1 MAGDNHQNLTLWDYL
16 LVFTRQWTIVVVSV
30 ALAWGWAYWDY
41 KPAQPRYSKEV
52 AIRVIP
58 PKSRDV
64 FFKDVT
70 NVLGRERSLEAQ
82 EEFLKSNE
90 FLTLVAQQAVIEQ
103 MAKARTVGGSAIWN
117 NLDVSLE
124 AAKNVVKDF
133 DIVRNDISQTISLR
147 FSGPSRDQVAV
158 ISELVPRMFSQLN
171 KSRVNRKYG
180 EIRNFIRHKL
190 RDFQDRE
197 KDLMQS
203 IWTLRGSTNAYSL
216 GEDALRITENTL
228 ADVRLKKDL
237 TKASLQEYKEQLD
250 RIKNENVGELDYTE
264 QLVQRLQTKL
274 VDLEYQKALLLRDY
288 TESHPEV
295 QSVSEEIALT
305 RRSLN
310 QKLSSMMKDKPTDV
324 SPLDWYRLQVDE
336 TFKLEVELG
345 TLERREH
352 ALEDALDDSIQEAR
366 AITSFQQELARLE
379 SELNLF
385 RELRRSFYNKLVD
398 LDLSIEMDREEGGYA
413 EVVQGISLPPTPQS
427 VPGPWGHYLVWT
439 FFGLL
444 VGIVFAYFL
453 DYNDTSIKSE
463 MDVRRWLGLP
473 LLSSIPTLRE
483 IRKKTFR
490 EIMPEFEMGRQ
501 TMESFRTLRTQ
512 VEFKGIDKPL
522 KTLLVTST
530 RPSEGKTAIMTNLAV
545 TFAQKGEQTL
555 LVDCDLRR
563 PSLHR
568 HLDLNRS
575 PGLSNILMGDLPW
588 RQALQETDM
597 PNLWVLTAGDLTVNP
612 SELLSSRQMRDLI
625 DEFSMNYDRVLF
637 DMSSVLAVTDSAIL
651 GSVVDGVILVVKAY
665 KTPRSYIQ
673 QAIEIMHNVGSNMV
687 GVVFNQVRRYGSAY
701 YYYYYYHSE
710 ADSDSMR

>member
-427 VPGPWGHYLVWT
+427 VPGPWGHYLIWT

-490 EIMPEFEMGRQ
+490 E
-501 TMESFRTLRTQ
+501 
-512 VEFKGIDKPL
+512 
-522 KTLLVTST
+522 
-530 RPSEGKTAIMTNLAV
+530 
-545 TFAQKGEQTL
+545 
-555 LVDCDLRR
+555 
-563 PSLHR
+563 
-568 HLDLNRS
+568 
-575 PGLSNILMGDLPW
+575 
-588 RQALQETDM
+588 
-597 PNLWVLTAGDLTVNP
+597 
-612 SELLSSRQMRDLI
+612 
-625 DEFSMNYDRVLF
+625 
-637 DMSSVLAVTDSAIL
+637 
-651 GSVVDGVILVVKAY
+651 
-665 KTPRSYIQ
+665 
-673 QAIEIMHNVGSNMV
+673 
-687 GVVFNQVRRYGSAY
+687 
-701 YYYYYYHSE
+701 
-710 ADSDSMR
+710 

>member
-1 MAGDNHQNLTLWDYL
+1 MAGENHQNLTLWDYL

-575 PGLSNILMGDLPW
+575 PGLSNILMGDLP
-588 RQALQETDM
+588 
-597 PNLWVLTAGDLTVNP
+597 
-612 SELLSSRQMRDLI
+612 
-625 DEFSMNYDRVLF
+625 
-637 DMSSVLAVTDSAIL
+637 
-651 GSVVDGVILVVKAY
+651 
-665 KTPRSYIQ
+665 
-673 QAIEIMHNVGSNMV
+673 
-687 GVVFNQVRRYGSAY
+687 
-701 YYYYYYHSE
+701 
-710 ADSDSMR
+710 